1 MTAVRRS
8 NRFANFDFA
17 TSTSTLELVE
27 SLGIH
32 KANKSESIK
41 VDHDKHV
48 VGGAR
53 QGPIE
58 LWGGDKDCLEETA
71 VTARFSSALANVTS
85 QIAMLLQGPSAS
97 PGTTTGASGAFH
109 ESSIWNVNDDAK
121 YSRAKAR
128 GCAIEAAART
138 CRDDGRALAALGI
151 FMGARRKEAF
161 VDAECVFLDGVLAAG
176 GDWVAAKRTIVEIVA
191 LQSDLRLSC
200 NDDLI

>member
-1 MTAVRRS
+1 M
-8 NRFANFDFA
+8 
-17 TSTSTLELVE
+17 E

-32 KANKSESIK
+32 KANELELIK

-58 LWGGDKDCLEETA
+58 LWGGDKRLPRGNCRHSTIFVGLGERDITNRDA
-71 VTARFSSALANVTS
+71 IAGPVRQPRDDDWRFRRGSMKA
-85 QIAMLLQGPSAS
+85 
-97 PGTTTGASGAFH
+97 AFV
-109 ESSIWNVNDDAK
+109 NVNDDAK

-151 FMGARRKEAF
+151 FMWALANGSDV
-161 VDAECVFLDGVLAAG
+161 VDAECVFLDAVLAAG